1 MPVYVKSGGTWRE
14 TSELYVRDSTSY
26 TNKTILNGYIKQSGA
41 WEEFYTLFTTTSFSQ
56 ATGSVVVPSGANAI
70 HFQYAVGG
78 GSGGMRGADYDKAG
92 GESAGPAGASG
103 AYLSD
108 VVFSVTA
115 GETLTVTAG
124 SSGSAGSGVYNGSS
138 GAGGNTTVTGTTTGP
153 ILTLNGGGSAS
164 VSGGGVQGPLRTNTA
179 STGGTLGT
187 LATRLTSGTTTD
199 GLDITTFNSGPVGS
213 FNQAGVGVAGGNPGN
228 CGGDNCTI
236 GGGAGGASY
245 AGNVSGGAGGPNGST
260 GGTAGTRGSGGGGGG
275 TEPGSS
281 SGAAG
286 GAGEVN
292 YRFMRIT

>member
-14 TSELYVRDSTSY
+14 TSELYVRDATSY

-56 ATGSVVVPSGANAI
+56 TTGSVVVPSGANAI

-115 GETLTVTAG
+115 GETLSITAG
-124 SSGSAGSGVYNGSS
+124 TAGGKGTGVYSGTS
-138 GAGGNTTVTGTTTGP
+138 GAGGNTIVTGTTTGP

-164 VSGGGVQGPLRTNTA
+164 VSGGGVQGPLRTNSA
-179 STGGTLGT
+179 STGGTLG
-187 LATRLTSGTTTD
+187 S
-199 GLDITTFNSGPVGS
+199 
-213 FNQAGVGVAGGNPGN
+213 
-228 CGGDNCTI
+228 
-236 GGGAGGASY
+236 
-245 AGNVSGGAGGPNGST
+245 
-260 GGTAGTRGSGGGGGG
+260 
-275 TEPGSS
+275 
-281 SGAAG
+281 
-286 GAGEVN
+286 
-292 YRFMRIT
+292 